1 MTFVVE
7 TPAVG
12 GLELVVARLAE
23 WQVDGGAVQLHPG
36 DLGWFWRYG
45 AERTAAAVRTWA
57 RDGELLAVGML
68 DEPDLLRVAIAPSA
82 QEDEELARRIAA
94 DVADPAAG
102 VLVEGKVYLE
112 TPNGSR
118 VRDLL
123 FAAGWELDDPWQP
136 LERDLGEPVED
147 SGLAIEIVTAETA
160 GVRAGVQ
167 RASFDGSTFTDERWH
182 AMADGT
188 AYARARCLI
197 GRDADGEAVGAI
209 TVWSAGKGRPGL
221 IEPLGVHR
229 NHRGH
234 GYGRAMTLAG
244 AAALRELGASR
255 AQVLTPC
262 FNEGAIATYRSAGFD
277 LLPQRRDQY
286 RKV

>member
-1 MTFVVE
+1 M
-7 TPAVG
+7 
-12 GLELVVARLAE
+12 AR
-23 WQVDGGAVQLHPG
+23 AVQLHPG

-112 TPNGSR
+112 TPNDSR

-136 LERDLGEPVED
+136 LERELGEPVED

-167 RASFDGSTFTDERWH
+167 RASFDGSTFTRR
-182 AMADGT
+182 AVARDGGR
-188 AYARARCLI
+188 YGVRAGSVLDRA
-197 GRDADGEAVGAI
+197 GR
-209 TVWSAGKGRPGL
+209 GRRGGRGDH
-221 IEPLGVHR
+221 GVVC
-229 NHRGH
+229 G
-234 GYGRAMTLAG
+234 
-244 AAALRELGASR
+244 
-255 AQVLTPC
+255 
-262 FNEGAIATYRSAGFD
+262 
-277 LLPQRRDQY
+277 
-286 RKV
+286 

>member
-1 MTFVVE
+1 MTIERE

-12 GLELVVARLAE
+12 GLELVAARLAE
-23 WQVDGGAVQLHPG
+23 WQVDGSAVQLHPG

-68 DEPDLLRVAIAPSA
+68 DEPDLLRVAIAPGA
-82 QEDEELARRIAA
+82 LEDEELARRIAA

-112 TPNGSR
+112 TPNDCR

-123 FAAGWELDDPWQP
+123 FAEGWELDDPWQP
-136 LERDLGEPVED
+136 LERDLTDEVED
-147 SGLAIEIVTAETA
+147 SGLAVELVTAETA
-160 GVRAGVQ
+160 GVRVGIQ
-167 RASFDGSTFTDERWH
+167 RASFDGSTFSDERWQ

-188 AYARARCLI
+188 PYARARCLI
-197 GRDADGEAVGAI
+197 GRDANGEAVAAI

-244 AAALRELGASR
+244 TAALRELGASR

-262 FNEGAIATYRSAGFD
+262 FNAGAIATYRSAGFG